1 MRGHVTNEL
10 DVDLPADEIWAIY
23 RSPEFPKLILG
34 MLPPGVL
41 EKLEVVEG
49 DGGAGCVLHIILA
62 PGSPEPREWMEEFV
76 EINNEKKV
84 KRVRMIQGGFLD
96 LGFNFYE
103 NVFEITEIDE
113 CSCVYK
119 SSVIYEADDNKFS
132 TSAPL
137 VSAASA
143 WGIPYAIAN
152 HIMERKDM

>member
-1 MRGHVTNEL
+1 MRGNLSTEL
-10 DVDLPADEIWAIY
+10 VVKAPAHEIWGAIS
-23 RSPEFPKLILG
+23 SPQTPHLILTL
-34 MLPPGVL
+34 LPNLFEKIEIVKGHGGVGSIL
-41 EKLEVVEG
+41 HVV
-49 DGGAGCVLHIILA
+49 LSK
-62 PGSPEPREWMEEFV
+62 GSPEPREWMEEFV
-76 EINNEKKV
+76 EINNEKKL
-84 KRVRMIQGGFLD
+84 KRIRMIQGGFLD

-113 CSCVYK
+113 CSCIYK

-132 TSAPL
+132 ASAPL

>member
-62 PGSPEPREWMEEFV
+62 PGFPGPCEWKERFV
-76 EINNEKKV
+76 EINDETKTKV
-84 KRVRMIQGGFLD
+84 VRQIEGGFLD
-96 LGFNFYE
+96 IGFTLYE
-103 NVFEITEIDE
+103 DVFKIIERGPSSCTIQSSAFFEVKDEFESKASLITADTLWWMAKGVAEHALK
-113 CSCVYK
+113 VHK
-119 SSVIYEADDNKFS
+119 S
-132 TSAPL
+132 
-137 VSAASA
+137 
-143 WGIPYAIAN
+143 
-152 HIMERKDM
+152 